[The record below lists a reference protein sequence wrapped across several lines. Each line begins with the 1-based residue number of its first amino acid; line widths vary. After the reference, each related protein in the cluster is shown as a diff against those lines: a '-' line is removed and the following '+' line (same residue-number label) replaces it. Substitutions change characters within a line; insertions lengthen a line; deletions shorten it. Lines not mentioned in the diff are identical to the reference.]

1 MVLVLAIE
9 CKFENVNFAG
19 SYLKTCTSNN
29 CAFSQTIFHKCDFW
43 DCSFQNCQINHC
55 QFTKTDF
62 YTNIFNHSYLQ
73 KIDSNW
79 IYFVNCSFYKTDIGF
94 TGAIINNL
102 TLEEIAFS
110 NLKVSEKFPIK
121 FSQSGKLTEVIDCW
135 GFREVNILVRL
146 GIIQT

>member
-1 MVLVLAIE
+1 MYYGCYSLDE
-9 CKFENVNFAG
+9 FSENAVKICA
-19 SYLKTCTSNN
+19 SYP
-29 CAFSQTIFHKCDFW
+29 
-43 DCSFQNCQINHC
+43 
-55 QFTKTDF
+55 
-62 YTNIFNHSYLQ
+62 
-73 KIDSNW
+73 
-79 IYFVNCSFYKTDIGF
+79 FYKTDIGF

-146 GIIQT
+146 RIIQT